1 MQGDMGERD
10 DTPTLWHLKVSN
22 YNEKARWA
30 LD

>member
-1 MQGDMGERD
+1 VADQEDV
-10 DTPTLWHLKVSN
+10 PVLWHLKVSN